1 VGSAL
6 ELSLSLERLDGEGR
20 VLTRTLET
28 TIQPRN

>member
-1 VGSAL
+1 LQLAL
-6 ELSLSLERLDGEGR
+6 TLERLDGQGR